1 MERIPHIE
9 ESSSSLPFLRATSN
23 MGRNLVYPKVDKNT
37 VHRKS
42 DRGKHFQAMVYL
54 EVAL

>member
-1 MERIPHIE
+1 
-9 ESSSSLPFLRATSN
+9 
-23 MGRNLVYPKVDKNT
+23 MGRNLVYPKVDKST

-42 DRGKHFQAMVYL
+42 DRGKSFSSNGAVL

>member
-1 MERIPHIE
+1 MDKVSRVQ
-9 ESSSSLPFLRATSN
+9 ESNSTLLFPPRSK

-42 DRGKHFQAMVYL
+42 DRGKPFQAMVYIL
-54 EVAL
+54 K

>member
-1 MERIPHIE
+1 
-9 ESSSSLPFLRATSN
+9 

-42 DRGKHFQAMVYL
+42 DRGKPFSSNGVYL